1 METEVAN
8 TAGWH
13 GWHLRVAHLLVSF
26 LCLFLLAR
34 KAVATMVL
42 AAAKCM
48 IDERN
53 VNHLRRRN

>member
-13 GWHLRVAHLLVSF
+13 GWHLRVAHLVSF

-34 KAVATMVL
+34 KAVATMVP
-42 AAAKCM
+42 AAAKC

-53 VNHLRRRN
+53 VNHPRRRD

>member
-34 KAVATMVL
+34 KAVATMVP

-53 VNHLRRRN
+53 VNHPRRRD

>member
-34 KAVATMVL
+34 KAVATMVP

-48 IDERN
+48 ID
-53 VNHLRRRN
+53 